1 MSRANGQ
8 ANGQA
13 GPGPVLRL
21 TDLHITYRTGV
32 HAVRGVT
39 FSLAPGKCLGLV
51 GESGCGKS
59 TLALA
64 VLGLLPPKTTVGGSI
79 LVGETDVACAPRR
92 AVRALR
98 GTVVGFVA
106 QDPMRSFDPLMCV
119 ASSVEEAWR
128 AKRIRPEPGT
138 AARVLERLGITDP
151 QRRGRQLPHQWSG
164 GMLQRAA
171 IAAASAHH
179 PRLIVADEPTT
190 AIDAD
195 RAESILAA
203 IRATGTTV
211 LLVSHDLNL
220 IGRYSDDVAIM
231 YAGKIVEHG
240 PARRVLARPR
250 HPYTA
255 ALLAAAP
262 RPGHGL
268 PAALPGDPPRLDR
281 PIQGCSFAPRCGFAV
296 SRCTEAEPELHD
308 DAACCRLAEIELTPL
323 ARPAGP
329 GVRRAGGAST

>member
-1 MSRANGQ
+1 MTRANGQ
-8 ANGQA
+8 LTGQHSHNA
-13 GPGPVLRL
+13 VLQIR
-21 TDLHITYRTGV
+21 DLNVTYRSGM

-39 FSLAPGKCLGLV
+39 LALTSGRCLGLV

-64 VLGLLPPKTTVGGSI
+64 VLGLLPPKTTVTGSVVI
-79 LVGETDVACAPRR
+79 ADTDVAHASRR
-92 AVRALR
+92 VVRGLR

-128 AKRIRPEPGT
+128 AKHIRPEPG
-138 AARVLERLGITDP
+138 AVAEALERLGITDAG
-151 QRRGRQLPHQWSG
+151 RRSRQLPHQWSG

-171 IAAASAHH
+171 IAAASAHR

-195 RAESILAA
+195 RAEATLAA

-211 LLVSHDLNL
+211 LLISHDLTL
-220 IGRYSDDVAIM
+220 VGRYSDDVAIM
-231 YAGKIVEHG
+231 YAGKIVEQG
-240 PARRVLARPR
+240 PAGRVLTEPR

-255 ALLAAAP
+255 ALLTAAP
-262 RPGHGL
+262 RPGRGL
-268 PAALPGDPPRLDR
+268 PAALAGDPPRLDQ
-281 PIQGCSFAPRCGFAV
+281 PITGCSFAPRCAFAIT
-296 SRCTEAEPELHD
+296 SCGEAEPGLKD
-308 DAACCRLAEIELTPL
+308 GTACIRYPQVQPASLAQ
-323 ARPAGP
+323 PAQQAKP
-329 GVRRAGGAST
+329 